1 MGNIIWFLLNVKSDQ
16 QEDCKSQRH
25 ILEQVFGLFQ
35 MFSQVKREA
44 RASSK
49 LSTYQFHTKKSCLS
63 LSSWKIRHRRQ
74 EEEPSN
80 ELYQQLKKAQ
90 CHCDT
95 EFHKNASFTF
105 EVIQKWASLLGVAR
119 WLRALAVFA
128 QSLSLVANTYNGL
141 AHNHL
146 YLQLQ
151 EPSILIWLPETL
163 CVCMCTNMYTYRHR
177 DTPVRKWRTL

>member
-16 QEDCKSQRH
+16 QEDCKSQRR
-25 ILEQVFGLFQ
+25 ILEQVFGLFE

-44 RASSK
+44 RASPK
-49 LSTYQFHTKKSCLS
+49 LLTYQFHTKKTCLS

-74 EEEPSN
+74 EGEPI
-80 ELYQQLKKAQ
+80 EWTLPATKKAR
-90 CHCDT
+90 CYCDT
-95 EFHKNASFTF
+95 GFHKNASFTF
-105 EVIQKWASLLGVAR
+105 EIIQKWASLLGVAR

-146 YLQLQ
+146 
-151 EPSILIWLPETL
+151 
-163 CVCMCTNMYTYRHR
+163 
-177 DTPVRKWRTL
+177 